1 MSNKGLK
8 PKQTGFFKK
17 KNVFLSFILSV
28 HISDIAGT
36 VHKVKQERRHF
47 CKICEKKNLDKDVC
61 TQADTKTMCP
71 WNAYSH
77 KHTHLS
83 VPT

>member
-8 PKQTGFFKK
+8 PKQTGFFFFF
-17 KNVFLSFILSV
+17 NVFLSFILSV